1 MKKIVIWCFICIL
14 CFITVSPQQT
24 SAKTFTYTIKK
35 TDINAMKKGKF
46 AYISGSIG
54 MKNEVLRKKKNM
66 KKASGSFNYREK
78 IKKKYEI
85 SYYSP
90 TENKKGKTTVIMWHY
105 QGAIDPTLLY
115 RTFPRDYK
123 SDVYIMDYLTIPVF
137 KVGKKRLGVY
147 LEGNSVSLY
156 LAENK
161 KAWDYFVDRTSS

>member
-1 MKKIVIWCFICIL
+1 
-14 CFITVSPQQT
+14 
-24 SAKTFTYTIKK
+24 
-35 TDINAMKKGKF
+35 
-46 AYISGSIG
+46 

-90 TENKKGKTTVIMWHY
+90 TKNKKGKTTVIMWHY
-105 QGAIDPTLLY
+105 QGAMDPTLLY